1 MSLSGTFCSQRTLA
15 VLPPAFDSSLL
26 GQGIEVKERKKMN
39 SDWEDV
45 KRDVAAANRVLANL
59 GLAKGLTAALGHAS
73 MRVPS
78 EPNHFFVK
86 GREYE
91 FDALAIM
98 EPDDMVMCDTEG
110 FLVAG
115 RPGLTQCSEVKIH
128 SCIYKTHPNVQ
139 AVVHVHPRYTILM
152 SVLTGS
158 LKPMRQEGAQL
169 VRRTL
174 PIYPHVKTIQSDAEG
189 MEVANLLG
197 DSRAMLLRGHG
208 AVTTGSSLAEAVMS
222 MAQLEEQA
230 RMNYL
235 AYCAEGEDY
244 THLEDDVLD
253 EMLNRTPL
261 YEHPHF
267 KEVLKGRAPQRDGTW
282 NYQKRA
288 ATREK

>member
-1 MSLSGTFCSQRTLA
+1 MT
-15 VLPPAFDSSLL
+15 
-26 GQGIEVKERKKMN
+26 
-39 SDWEDV
+39 SDLEDV
-45 KRDVAAANRVLANL
+45 KREVAAANRVLANL
-59 GLAKGLTAALGHAS
+59 GLATGVTAALGHAS

-110 FLVAG
+110 FLIAG

-128 SCIYKTHPNVQ
+128 ACIYKTHPQVQ

-169 VRRTL
+169 LRHPL
-174 PIYPHVKTIQSDAEG
+174 PIYPHVKTVQSDAEG

-197 DSRAMLLRGHG
+197 KSRAMLLRGHG
-208 AVTTGSSLAEAVMS
+208 AVTTGNTLSGAVMG

-230 RMNYL
+230 QMNYL
-235 AYCAEGEDY
+235 AYCAQGKNY
-244 THLEDDVLD
+244 THLEDDLLD

-267 KEVLKGRAPQRDGTW
+267 KDVLKGRPAQRDGIW

-288 ATREK
+288 ATSDKA

>member
-1 MSLSGTFCSQRTLA
+1 
-15 VLPPAFDSSLL
+15 
-26 GQGIEVKERKKMN
+26 MN
-39 SDWEDV
+39 SDLEDL
-45 KRDVAAANRVLANL
+45 KREVAAANRVLANL
-59 GLAKGLTAALGHAS
+59 GLAVGLTAALGHAS

-115 RPGLTQCSEVKIH
+115 RTGLTQCSEVKIH
-128 SCIYKTHPNVQ
+128 ACIYKTHPQVQ

-152 SVLTGS
+152 SILTGA

-169 VRRTL
+169 VRHTLPHTL

-189 MEVANLLG
+189 MDVANLLG

-208 AVTTGSSLAEAVMS
+208 AVTAGSSLSEAVMS

-235 AYCAEGEDY
+235 AYCAEGEGY
-244 THLEDDVLD
+244 TYLTDDLLD
-253 EMLNRTPL
+253 EMSNRTPL
-261 YEHPHF
+261 YEQPHF
-267 KEVLKGRAPQRDGTW
+267 KDVLSGRAPQRDGIW
-282 NYQKRA
+282 NYHKRA
-288 ATREK
+288 ASRNQ

>member
-1 MSLSGTFCSQRTLA
+1 
-15 VLPPAFDSSLL
+15 
-26 GQGIEVKERKKMN
+26 MN
-39 SDWEDV
+39 TDLEDV
-45 KRDVAAANRVLANL
+45 KREVATANRVLANL
-59 GLAKGLTAALGHAS
+59 GLATGVTAALGHAS

-110 FLVAG
+110 FLIAG
-115 RPGLTQCSEVKIH
+115 RSGLTQCSEVKIH
-128 SCIYKTHPNVQ
+128 ACIYKTHPQVQ

-169 VRRTL
+169 VRHAL

-189 MEVANLLG
+189 MELANLMG
-197 DSRAMLLRGHG
+197 DSQAMLLRGHG
-208 AVTTGSSLAEAVMS
+208 AVTTGSSPSEAVMG

-230 RMNYL
+230 QMNYL
-235 AYCAEGEDY
+235 AYCAEGKDY
-244 THLEDDVLD
+244 THLSNDLLD

-261 YEHPHF
+261 YEQPHF
-267 KEVLKGRAPQRDGTW
+267 KDVLSGRPPQRDGIW
-282 NYQKRA
+282 SYQKRA
-288 ATREK
+288 ASQK